1 MTKEY
6 KLTVRRN
13 GKIRMICQSFE
24 DQYGTFKILSSNQLK
39 TPLFEQS
46 VDQVAQYFA
55 DAIAENEIRS

>member
-55 DAIAENEIRS
+55 DAIKENET